1 MVFENKNSHWIDAY
15 TRKFEESFKSIN
27 LLDKKKEYWRF
38 ASPSIWHDK
47 LPIKKF
53 QETKSSQSLK
63 FDVTKYSFLRG
74 GRNLNAKVRCDSVPR
89 GSPVPRASSA
99 IMQLIFFTRN
109 RKLSTTDFGSTFDG
123 CKQQPVKMFWASAR
137 PVLEIHL

>member
-15 TRKFEESFKSIN
+15 TSKFEESFKSIN

-53 QETKSSQSLK
+53 GQHYHSDNRQFLNNKIQYAIRSVK
-63 FDVTKYSFLRG
+63 FVWLSFLIYIVFSG
-74 GRNLNAKVRCDSVPR
+74 FYILSQYSSV
-89 GSPVPRASSA
+89 
-99 IMQLIFFTRN
+99 
-109 RKLSTTDFGSTFDG
+109 
-123 CKQQPVKMFWASAR
+123 
-137 PVLEIHL
+137 

>member
-47 LPIKKF
+47 LPIKKS

-63 FDVTKYSFLRG
+63 FDVTKYSFLRFNDG
-74 GRNLNAKVRCDSVPR
+74 ILDIELS
-89 GSPVPRASSA
+89 
-99 IMQLIFFTRN
+99 LIH
-109 RKLSTTDFGSTFDG
+109 
-123 CKQQPVKMFWASAR
+123 
-137 PVLEIHL
+137 I

>member
-53 QETKSSQSLK
+53 QETSSSQSLK
-63 FDVTKYSFLRG
+63 FDVTKYNFLRFRDG
-74 GRNLNAKVRCDSVPR
+74 ILDIETLKNFINENKNIEICSFKD
-89 GSPVPRASSA
+89 
-99 IMQLIFFTRN
+99 IFF
-109 RKLSTTDFGSTFDG
+109 KKKS
-123 CKQQPVKMFWASAR
+123 
-137 PVLEIHL
+137 LE